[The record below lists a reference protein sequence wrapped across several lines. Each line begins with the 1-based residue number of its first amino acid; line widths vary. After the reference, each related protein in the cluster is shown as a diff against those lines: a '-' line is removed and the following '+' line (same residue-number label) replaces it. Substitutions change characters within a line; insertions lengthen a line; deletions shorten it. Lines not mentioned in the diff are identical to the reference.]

1 MKRRNVMCV
10 FYNKEVC
17 DFKAYNKFMDI
28 LDDNKKSLKPLYYEN
43 VEGKVLMVFYRKNLK
58 KLKKFICDVKTSE
71 LLKNLL
77 NGKHHYCSKCGCGY
91 MTYYPYTY
99 RNNCSGTK
107 ISYECEVC
115 QMYSDVAV
123 RKIRDSAKKRGTK
136 KTLLKVLKGKFFKD
150 SDPEIYEEYTYED
163 ELPF

>member
-1 MKRRNVMCV
+1 MKRKNVMCV

-71 LLKNLL
+71 LLKNVL